1 MVLSNV
7 KNVFQDM
14 IWSMEYVRNGVWI
27 IIVMNVH
34 LIVIIVDNVMLVMSW
49 VMVNVCRIWIV
60 IILQNKVIQLLTVI
74 QLLLTRLIIL
84 LLTAILQLIT
94 LQIPTQLKP
103 IQPPT
108 LQLTLPQ
115 TITQL
120 QLILLLT
127 IPQLIPQHKLSVHA
141 KSAPKNIIYHQ
152 ISPVCHVPL
161 QTLTVYLAPWLHQK
175 IVHNVHPITISH
187 RLLVVSNVQITVSPV
202 DQHHIAISVT
212 PTITWSNKANNTQ
225 EIVPN
230 VMITVS
236 RASINPKIVS
246 HADPDLSS
254 ALPISV
260 SIKISSNSSSDSI
273 WTSLSSA
280 KN

>member
-1 MVLSNV
+1 M
-7 KNVFQDM
+7 
-14 IWSMEYVRNGVWI
+14 YVRNGVLT

-34 LIVIIVDNVMLVMSW
+34 LIVNIVDSVMLVMSW
-49 VMVNVCRIWIV
+49 VMVNVCRIWVV
-60 IILQNKVIQLLTVI
+60 IILQNKVIQLLIVI
-74 QLLLTRLIIL
+74 LLLTRLIIL

-94 LQIPTQLKP
+94 LQIATQLKP

-108 LQLTLPQ
+108 LQLTPPQ

-202 DQHHIAISVT
+202 DQQNIAISVT